1 MYFMLGNIAFE
12 PVNLTDFNET
22 HSADFAEHAVLK
34 GKPKL
39 QAMGEKLTD
48 LSFAI
53 RLHHKI
59 GGVESRYQ
67 SLLSAKAK
75 QDALALMW
83 GSKYKGNFVI
93 TDISSTTLF
102 TDGKGNALARE
113 MNISLREFVG
123 NGQNSLLGAALN
135 VGGKSLLG
143 SILPASVIQGL
154 SKIKETVQKGIT
166 MYNNAM
172 NVVNE
177 VRNTVAVVRQLASDP
192 LGALSALPGAIGGLD
207 QALGGFAG
215 ATGLGEAFSTIRTG
229 LSAIGDIASEAA
241 LFSRDVGEMISDVHS
256 IKETLLGVDEYS
268 DWGNWVSNVDAHFDH
283 FDEIAIRTETAA
295 AKMTAWIVLRE
306 DENVEILNDP
316 NRT

>member
-113 MNISLREFVG
+113 MNISLKEFVG
-123 NGQNSLLGAALN
+123 NSQQGLLGAALN

-143 SILPASVIQGL
+143 SILPKGLTNTLSTVKSAVSRGVELYQQG
-154 SKIKETVQKGIT
+154 KRAVD
-166 MYNNAM
+166 
-172 NVVNE
+172 E
-177 VRNTVAVVRQLASDP
+177 VRNTVAIVRQLAHDP
-192 LGALSALPGAIGGLD
+192 ASALAYLPSTLANLD
-207 QALGGFAG
+207 NALGGF
-215 ATGLGEAFSTIRTG
+215 GELVGMQSAFDGVRQY
-229 LSAIGDIASEAA
+229 LPAISE
-241 LFSRDVGEMISDVHS
+241 FSRDVSAVYDDLQIMKQSFSRASADSE
-256 IKETLLGVDEYS
+256 
-268 DWGNWVSNVDAHFDH
+268 WNNWFTPADNALT
-283 FDEIAIRTETAA
+283 EINEQLDNSANSV

-306 DENVEILNDP
+306 DEDVEILNDS

>member
-1 MYFMLGNIAFE
+1 
-12 PVNLTDFNET
+12 
-22 HSADFAEHAVLK
+22 
-34 GKPKL
+34 
-39 QAMGEKLTD
+39 MGEKLSE

-67 SLLSAKAK
+67 ALLAAKAK

-143 SILPASVIQGL
+143 SILPQGL
-154 SKIKETVQKGIT
+154 VNTLSTVKSAVSRAVEIYQQGKR
-166 MYNNAM
+166 A
-172 NVVNE
+172 VDE

-192 LGALSALPGAIGGLD
+192 ASALAYLPSTLANLD
-207 QALGGFAG
+207 NALGSFGDVVGMQSALAG
-215 ATGLGEAFSTIRTG
+215 VRDFLPVV
-229 LSAIGDIASEAA
+229 SE
-241 LFSRDVGEMISDVHS
+241 FSRDVSAVYDDLQIMKQSFSRASADSE
-256 IKETLLGVDEYS
+256 
-268 DWGNWVSNVDAHFDH
+268 WNNWFTPADNALT
-283 FDEIAIRTETAA
+283 EINERLDNSANSV

-306 DENVEILNDP
+306 DEDVEILNAP

>member
-12 PVNLTDFNET
+12 PVNLTDFSET

-75 QDALALMW
+75 QDALALIW

-113 MNISLREFVG
+113 MNISLKEFVG
-123 NGQNSLLGAALN
+123 NGQAGLLGAALN

-143 SILPASVIQGL
+143 SILPQGL
-154 SKIKETVQKGIT
+154 
-166 MYNNAM
+166 
-172 NVVNE
+172 VNTLSTAKRAVSRAVEIYQQGKRAVDE
-177 VRNTVAVVRQLASDP
+177 VRNTVAVVRQLAHDP
-192 LGALSALPGAIGGLD
+192 ASALAYLPSTLANLD
-207 QALGGFAG
+207 NALGGF
-215 ATGLGEAFSTIRTG
+215 GELVGMQSTFDGVRQY
-229 LSAIGDIASEAA
+229 LPAISE
-241 LFSRDVGEMISDVHS
+241 FSRDVSAVYDDLQIMKQSFSRASADSEWH
-256 IKETLLGVDEYS
+256 
-268 DWGNWVSNVDAHFDH
+268 NWFTPADNALT
-283 FDEIAIRTETAA
+283 EINERLDNSANSV

-306 DENVEILNDP
+306 DEDVEILNDP

>member
-12 PVNLTDFNET
+12 PVNLTDFSET

-34 GKPKL
+34 GKPRL
-39 QAMGEKLTD
+39 QAMGEKLSE

-67 SLLSAKAK
+67 ALLAAKAK
-75 QDALALMW
+75 QEALALMW

-123 NGQNSLLGAALN
+123 NSQNSLLGAALN

-143 SILPASVIQGL
+143 SILPQGL
-154 SKIKETVQKGIT
+154 
-166 MYNNAM
+166 
-172 NVVNE
+172 VNTLSTAKRAVSRAVEIYQQGKRAVDE

-192 LGALSALPGAIGGLD
+192 ASALAYLPSTLVNLNN
-207 QALGGFAG
+207 ALGSFGDVVGMQSALAG
-215 ATGLGEAFSTIRTG
+215 VRDFLPVVSK
-229 LSAIGDIASEAA
+229 
-241 LFSRDVGEMISDVHS
+241 FSRDVSAVYDDLQIMKQSFSRASADSE
-256 IKETLLGVDEYS
+256 
-268 DWGNWVSNVDAHFDH
+268 WNNWFTPADNALA
-283 FDEIAIRTETAA
+283 EINERLDNSANSV

-306 DENVEILNDP
+306 DENVEILNDT

>member
-12 PVNLTDFNET
+12 SVNLTDFSET

-113 MNISLREFVG
+113 MNISLKEFVG
-123 NGQNSLLGAALN
+123 NGQAGLLGAALN
-135 VGGKSLLG
+135 MGGKSLLG
-143 SILPASVIQGL
+143 SILPKGLTNTLSTVKSAVSRGVELYQQG
-154 SKIKETVQKGIT
+154 KRAVD
-166 MYNNAM
+166 
-172 NVVNE
+172 E
-177 VRNTVAVVRQLASDP
+177 VRNTVAVVRQLAHDP
-192 LGALSALPGAIGGLD
+192 ASALAYLPSTLANLD
-207 QALGGFAG
+207 NALGGF
-215 ATGLGEAFSTIRTG
+215 GELVGMQSAFEGVRQYLPAIR
-229 LSAIGDIASEAA
+229 E
-241 LFSRDVGEMISDVHS
+241 FSRDVSAVYDDLQIMKQSFSRASADSE
-256 IKETLLGVDEYS
+256 
-268 DWGNWVSNVDAHFDH
+268 WNNWFMPADNALT
-283 FDEIAIRTETAA
+283 EINERLDNSANSV

-306 DENVEILNDP
+306 DEDVEILNAP

>member
-83 GSKYKGNFVI
+83 GAKYKGNFVI

-102 TDGKGNALARE
+102 TDGKGNTLARE

-123 NGQNSLLGAALN
+123 NSQNSLLGAALN

-143 SILPASVIQGL
+143 SILPQGL
-154 SKIKETVQKGIT
+154 VNTLSTAKRAVSRAVEIYQQGKR
-166 MYNNAM
+166 A
-172 NVVNE
+172 VNE
-177 VRNTVAVVRQLASDP
+177 VRNTVAIVRQLAHDP
-192 LGALSALPGAIGGLD
+192 ASALVYLPSTLANLD
-207 QALGGFAG
+207 NALGGF
-215 ATGLGEAFSTIRTG
+215 GELVGMQSAFEGVRQY
-229 LSAIGDIASEAA
+229 LPAISE
-241 LFSRDVGEMISDVHS
+241 FSRDVSAVYDDLQIMKQSFSRASADSE
-256 IKETLLGVDEYS
+256 
-268 DWGNWVSNVDAHFDH
+268 WNNWFTPADNALT
-283 FDEIAIRTETAA
+283 EINEQLDNSANSV

-306 DENVEILNDP
+306 DEDVEILNDP

>member
-113 MNISLREFVG
+113 MNISLKEFVG
-123 NGQNSLLGAALN
+123 NGQAGLLGAALN

-143 SILPASVIQGL
+143 SILPKGLTNTLSTVKSTVSRGVELYNQG
-154 SKIKETVQKGIT
+154 KRAVD
-166 MYNNAM
+166 
-172 NVVNE
+172 E
-177 VRNTVAVVRQLASDP
+177 VRNTVAVVRQLAHDP
-192 LGALSALPGAIGGLD
+192 ASALVYLPSTLANLNN
-207 QALGGFAG
+207 ALESFGDVAG
-215 ATGLGEAFSTIRTG
+215 MQ
-229 LSAIGDIASEAA
+229 SALAGVRDFLPVVSE
-241 LFSRDVGEMISDVHS
+241 FSRDVSAVYDDLQIMKQSFSKAESSGWDDWF
-256 IKETLLGVDEYS
+256 KPADES
-268 DWGNWVSNVDAHFDH
+268 LSNINERLDNLANPV
-283 FDEIAIRTETAA
+283 
-295 AKMTAWIVLRE
+295 AKMTAWIVLRT
-306 DENVEILNDP
+306 DEENPAETEVNDDT
-316 NRT
+316 NRP

>member
-12 PVNLTDFNET
+12 PVNLTDFSET

-59 GGVESRYQ
+59 GGVESRYL

-113 MNISLREFVG
+113 MNISLKEFVG
-123 NGQNSLLGAALN
+123 NSQQGLLGAALN

-143 SILPASVIQGL
+143 SILPKGLTNTLSTVKSAVSRGVELYQQG
-154 SKIKETVQKGIT
+154 KRAVD
-166 MYNNAM
+166 
-172 NVVNE
+172 E
-177 VRNTVAVVRQLASDP
+177 VRNTVAVVRQLAHDP
-192 LGALSALPGAIGGLD
+192 ASALAYLPSTLANLD
-207 QALGGFAG
+207 NALGGF
-215 ATGLGEAFSTIRTG
+215 GELVGMQSAFEGVRQY
-229 LSAIGDIASEAA
+229 LPAISE
-241 LFSRDVGEMISDVHS
+241 FSRDVSAVYDDLQIMKQSFSRASADSE
-256 IKETLLGVDEYS
+256 
-268 DWGNWVSNVDAHFDH
+268 WNNWFTPADNALT
-283 FDEIAIRTETAA
+283 EINERLDNSANSV

-306 DENVEILNDP
+306 DEDVEILNDP

>member
-12 PVNLTDFNET
+12 PVNLTDFSET

-113 MNISLREFVG
+113 MNISLKEFVG
-123 NGQNSLLGAALN
+123 NSQQGLLGAALN

-143 SILPASVIQGL
+143 SILPKGLTNTLSTVKSAVSRGVELYQQG
-154 SKIKETVQKGIT
+154 KRAVD
-166 MYNNAM
+166 
-172 NVVNE
+172 E
-177 VRNTVAVVRQLASDP
+177 VRNTVAVVRQLAHDP
-192 LGALSALPGAIGGLD
+192 ASALAYLPSTLANLD
-207 QALGGFAG
+207 NALGGF
-215 ATGLGEAFSTIRTG
+215 GELVGMQSAFEGVRQY
-229 LSAIGDIASEAA
+229 LPAISE
-241 LFSRDVGEMISDVHS
+241 FSRDVSAVYDDLQIMKQSFSRASADSE
-256 IKETLLGVDEYS
+256 
-268 DWGNWVSNVDAHFDH
+268 WNNWFTPADNALT
-283 FDEIAIRTETAA
+283 EINERLDNSANLV

-306 DENVEILNDP
+306 DEDVEILNDP

>member
-1 MYFMLGNIAFE
+1 MYFMLGDIAFE
-12 PVNLTDFNET
+12 PVNLTDFSET

-67 SLLSAKAK
+67 TLLAAKAK

-123 NGQNSLLGAALN
+123 NSQNSLLGAALN

-143 SILPASVIQGL
+143 SILPQGL
-154 SKIKETVQKGIT
+154 
-166 MYNNAM
+166 
-172 NVVNE
+172 VNTLSTAKRAVSRAVEIYQQGKRAVDE
-177 VRNTVAVVRQLASDP
+177 VRNTVAIVRQLAHDP
-192 LGALSALPGAIGGLD
+192 SSALAYLPSTLANLD
-207 QALGGFAG
+207 NALGSLGDVVGMQSALAG
-215 ATGLGEAFSTIRTG
+215 VRDFLPVV
-229 LSAIGDIASEAA
+229 SE
-241 LFSRDVGEMISDVHS
+241 FSRDVSAVYDDLQIMKQSFSRASADSE
-256 IKETLLGVDEYS
+256 
-268 DWGNWVSNVDAHFDH
+268 WNNWFTPADNALT
-283 FDEIAIRTETAA
+283 EINERLDNSANSV

-306 DENVEILNDP
+306 DEHKDSPLS
-316 NRT
+316 

>member
-12 PVNLTDFNET
+12 PVNLTDFSET

-39 QAMGEKLTD
+39 QALGEKLTD

-75 QDALALMW
+75 QEALALMW

-113 MNISLREFVG
+113 MNISLKEFVG
-123 NGQNSLLGAALN
+123 NSQQGLLGVALN

-143 SILPASVIQGL
+143 SILPKGLTNTLSTVKSAVSRGVELYQQG
-154 SKIKETVQKGIT
+154 KRAVD
-166 MYNNAM
+166 
-172 NVVNE
+172 E
-177 VRNTVAVVRQLASDP
+177 VRNTVAVVRQLAHDP
-192 LGALSALPGAIGGLD
+192 ASALAYLPSTLANLD
-207 QALGGFAG
+207 NALGGF
-215 ATGLGEAFSTIRTG
+215 GELVGMQSAFEGVRQY
-229 LSAIGDIASEAA
+229 LPAISE
-241 LFSRDVGEMISDVHS
+241 FSRDVSAVYDDLQIMKQSFSRVSADSE
-256 IKETLLGVDEYS
+256 
-268 DWGNWVSNVDAHFDH
+268 WNNWFTPADNALT
-283 FDEIAIRTETAA
+283 EINERLDNSANSV

-306 DENVEILNDP
+306 DEDLEILNDP

>member
-113 MNISLREFVG
+113 MNISLKEFVG
-123 NGQNSLLGAALN
+123 NGQAGLLGAALN

-143 SILPASVIQGL
+143 SILPKGLTNTLSTVKSAVSRGVELYNQG
-154 SKIKETVQKGIT
+154 KRAVD
-166 MYNNAM
+166 
-172 NVVNE
+172 E
-177 VRNTVAVVRQLASDP
+177 VRNTVAIVRQLAHDP
-192 LGALSALPGAIGGLD
+192 ASALAYLPSTLANLD
-207 QALGGFAG
+207 NALGGF
-215 ATGLGEAFSTIRTG
+215 GELVGMQSAFEGVRQY
-229 LSAIGDIASEAA
+229 LPAISE
-241 LFSRDVGEMISDVHS
+241 FSRDVSAVYDDLQIMKQSFSRASADSE
-256 IKETLLGVDEYS
+256 
-268 DWGNWVSNVDAHFDH
+268 WNNWFTPADNALA
-283 FDEIAIRTETAA
+283 EINERLDNSANSV

-306 DENVEILNDP
+306 DENVEILNDT

>member
-48 LSFAI
+48 LSFVI

-75 QDALALMW
+75 QDALALIW

-102 TDGKGNALARE
+102 TDSKGNALARE
-113 MNISLREFVG
+113 MNISLKEFVG
-123 NGQNSLLGAALN
+123 NGQAGLLGAALN

-143 SILPASVIQGL
+143 SILPQGL
-154 SKIKETVQKGIT
+154 
-166 MYNNAM
+166 
-172 NVVNE
+172 VNTLSTAKRAVSRAVEIYQQGKRAVDE
-177 VRNTVAVVRQLASDP
+177 VRNTVAVVRQLAHDP
-192 LGALSALPGAIGGLD
+192 ASALAYLPSTLANLD
-207 QALGGFAG
+207 NALGGF
-215 ATGLGEAFSTIRTG
+215 GELVGMQSTFDGVRQY
-229 LSAIGDIASEAA
+229 LPAISE
-241 LFSRDVGEMISDVHS
+241 FSRDVSAVYDDLQIMKQSFSRASADSE
-256 IKETLLGVDEYS
+256 
-268 DWGNWVSNVDAHFDH
+268 WNNWFTPADNALT
-283 FDEIAIRTETAA
+283 EINERLDNSANSV

-306 DENVEILNDP
+306 DEDLEILNDP

>member
-113 MNISLREFVG
+113 MNISLKEFVG
-123 NGQNSLLGAALN
+123 DGQAGLLGVALN

-143 SILPASVIQGL
+143 SILPKGLTNTLSTVKSAVNRGLELYNQG
-154 SKIKETVQKGIT
+154 KRAVD
-166 MYNNAM
+166 
-172 NVVNE
+172 E
-177 VRNTVAVVRQLASDP
+177 VRNTVAVVRQLAHDP
-192 LGALSALPGAIGGLD
+192 ASALAYLPSTLANLD
-207 QALGGFAG
+207 NALGGF
-215 ATGLGEAFSTIRTG
+215 GELVRMQSAFEGVRQY
-229 LSAIGDIASEAA
+229 LPAISE
-241 LFSRDVGEMISDVHS
+241 FSRDVSAVYDDLQIMKQSFSRASADSE
-256 IKETLLGVDEYS
+256 
-268 DWGNWVSNVDAHFDH
+268 WNNWFTPADNALT
-283 FDEIAIRTETAA
+283 EINERLDNSANSV

>member
-143 SILPASVIQGL
+143 SILPQGL
-154 SKIKETVQKGIT
+154 
-166 MYNNAM
+166 
-172 NVVNE
+172 VNTLSTAKRAVSRAVEIYQQGKRAVDE

-192 LGALSALPGAIGGLD
+192 ASALAYLPSTLANLD
-207 QALGGFAG
+207 NALGSFGDVVGMQSALAG
-215 ATGLGEAFSTIRTG
+215 VRDFLPVV
-229 LSAIGDIASEAA
+229 SE
-241 LFSRDVGEMISDVHS
+241 FSRDVSAVYDDLQIMKQSFRRASADSE
-256 IKETLLGVDEYS
+256 
-268 DWGNWVSNVDAHFDH
+268 WNNWFTPADNALT
-283 FDEIAIRTETAA
+283 EINERLDNSANSV
-295 AKMTAWIVLRE
+295 AKMTAWVVLRE
-306 DENVEILNDP
+306 DEDVEILNDP

>member
-12 PVNLTDFNET
+12 PVNLTDFSET

-113 MNISLREFVG
+113 MNISLKEFVG
-123 NGQNSLLGAALN
+123 NSQQGLLGAALN

-143 SILPASVIQGL
+143 SILPKGLTNTLSTVKSAVSRGVELYQQG
-154 SKIKETVQKGIT
+154 KRAVD
-166 MYNNAM
+166 
-172 NVVNE
+172 E
-177 VRNTVAVVRQLASDP
+177 VRNTVAVVRQLAHDP
-192 LGALSALPGAIGGLD
+192 ASALADLPSTLANLD
-207 QALGGFAG
+207 NALGGF
-215 ATGLGEAFSTIRTG
+215 GELVGMQSAFEGVRQY
-229 LSAIGDIASEAA
+229 LPAISE
-241 LFSRDVGEMISDVHS
+241 FSRDVSAVYDDLQIMKQSFSRASADSE
-256 IKETLLGVDEYS
+256 
-268 DWGNWVSNVDAHFDH
+268 WNNWFTPADNALT
-283 FDEIAIRTETAA
+283 EINERLDNSANSV

-306 DENVEILNDP
+306 DEDVEILNDP

>member
-12 PVNLTDFNET
+12 PVNLTDFSET

-39 QAMGEKLTD
+39 QALGEKLTD

-75 QDALALMW
+75 QEALALMW

-113 MNISLREFVG
+113 MNISLKEFVG
-123 NGQNSLLGAALN
+123 NSQQGLLGVALN

-143 SILPASVIQGL
+143 SILPKGLTNTLSTVKSAVSRGVELYQQG
-154 SKIKETVQKGIT
+154 KRAVD
-166 MYNNAM
+166 
-172 NVVNE
+172 E
-177 VRNTVAVVRQLASDP
+177 VRNTVAVVRQLAHDP
-192 LGALSALPGAIGGLD
+192 ASALAYLPSTLANLD
-207 QALGGFAG
+207 NALGGF
-215 ATGLGEAFSTIRTG
+215 GELVGMQSTFDGVRQY
-229 LSAIGDIASEAA
+229 LPAISE
-241 LFSRDVGEMISDVHS
+241 FSRDVSAVYDDLQIMKQSFSRASADIE
-256 IKETLLGVDEYS
+256 
-268 DWGNWVSNVDAHFDH
+268 WNNWFTPADNALT
-283 FDEIAIRTETAA
+283 EINERLDNSANSV

-306 DENVEILNDP
+306 DEDVEILNDP

>member
-12 PVNLTDFNET
+12 PVNLTDFSET

-34 GKPKL
+34 GKPRL
-39 QAMGEKLTD
+39 QAMGEKLSE

-67 SLLSAKAK
+67 ALLAAKAK

-143 SILPASVIQGL
+143 SILPKGLTNTLSTVKTAVSRGVELYNQG
-154 SKIKETVQKGIT
+154 KRAVD
-166 MYNNAM
+166 
-172 NVVNE
+172 E
-177 VRNTVAVVRQLASDP
+177 VRNTIAVVRPLAHNP
-192 LGALSALPGAIGGLD
+192 ASALAYLPSTLANLD
-207 QALGGFAG
+207 NALGGF
-215 ATGLGEAFSTIRTG
+215 GELVGMQSAFEGVRQY
-229 LSAIGDIASEAA
+229 LPAISE
-241 LFSRDVGEMISDVHS
+241 FSRDVSAVYDDLQIMKQSFNRASADSE
-256 IKETLLGVDEYS
+256 
-268 DWGNWVSNVDAHFDH
+268 WNNWFTPADNALT
-283 FDEIAIRTETAA
+283 EINERLDNSANSV

-306 DENVEILNDP
+306 DENVENENDP
-316 NRT
+316 NRP